1 MASSAG
7 LPAIGACCAEAI
19 GLLELLGL
27 RVCVNAYRCSDDY
40 QRTQSSNEAASGSQ
54 ESVGAGHG
62 LELVVG
68 SAPDL
73 FNVAQAIPAVLPH
86 LGDLLLRPF

>member
-1 MASSAG
+1 M
-7 LPAIGACCAEAI
+7 
-19 GLLELLGL
+19 
-27 RVCVNAYRCSDDY
+27 NADWCSDNC
-40 QRTQSSNEAASGSQ
+40 QRTESNNTAASGSQ

-73 FNVAQAIPAVLPH
+73 LNVAQASPALLPH
-86 LGDLLLRPF
+86 LGDVLLRPV

>member
-1 MASSAG
+1 M
-7 LPAIGACCAEAI
+7 
-19 GLLELLGL
+19 
-27 RVCVNAYRCSDDY
+27 NAYRCSDDC
-40 QRTQSSNEAASGSQ
+40 QRTQSSNKAASGSQ
-54 ESVGAGHG
+54 EYVGAGHG

-73 FNVAQAIPAVLPH
+73 FNVAQVPPAVLPH